1 MSSETTITIL
11 PTHLRLVHI
20 PLSRQEAL
28 MSRVLECMW
37 FRRENDPFF
46 ALCRNEVELS
56 LFADAAS
63 VRGCFGDFMG
73 STASARKK
81 EPAPATVK
89 GKERA
94 REDDDE
100 VLVGDEL
107 WVALEIAFGG
117 NGWEEAAPRLHALT
131 SPLAAAAVS
140 ILFVSSFYADYV
152 LVRASALGLVTHIL
166 ENEGFAFAEADK
178 AMEEELKGMRVR
190 EGEERAAGGGG
201 RASGTSTRRMSRSD
215 GTMYDEEDE
224 EEGLSD
230 LVGSLVL
237 SDAGSAGTAGGR
249 GRRGSNEGAG
259 ASRSSSF
266 SLSRSNSLHLSSAT
280 HPGGAVSPVPR
291 SPAPSA
297 TMAPPLSLLPDE
309 LVCVG
314 LSPAHESQ
322 WRAKVVEALFF
333 ADRVLPRPPTGSS
346 PTSPT
351 SPSRPLHFASFSPAS
366 ATLPLSRQASL
377 NPHRQRSHPS
387 ARTSPHDDLPAAPES
402 ATPRARPSPPSRTA
416 STSLPTP
423 LAPHPVPFV
432 ALTQTPDGTS
442 LTADVRL
449 LRRLFPPG
457 CDGAGDEVVFATG
470 EAGLAG
476 RWEGEEGLR
485 GWEGEWEAMR
495 REEEEGEEDEE
506 GELRASSSEG
516 ELGSSATDE
525 SEEEEPDGDEWEA
538 VSPSVDSAAL
548 PSADEQDEDEDGDD
562 PDSATTA
569 HTASD
574 RTLLKCLQLDLMS
587 IGLDKPGLVEQYAQ
601 LLIDGGVRS
610 LLYQST
616 YGSANIL
623 VAKRDVG
630 RARRLLLRG

>member
-1 MSSETTITIL
+1 M
-11 PTHLRLVHI
+11 HCR
-20 PLSRQEAL
+20 
-28 MSRVLECMW
+28 
-37 FRRENDPFF
+37 NDPFF

-73 STASARKK
+73 SATAAAGSRRK
-81 EPAPATVK
+81 EPLPATIK

-94 REDDDE
+94 REEDDE

-117 NGWEEAAPRLHALT
+117 NGWGASLSLSLLCALLPALVDSADSIAPAEEAAPRLHALT
-131 SPLAAAAVS
+131 SPLAAASVS

-166 ENEGFAFAEADK
+166 EHEGFAFAEADK

-201 RASGTSTRRMSRSD
+201 RASGTSTRRVSRSD
-215 GTMYDEEDE
+215 GTTYDEEDE

-266 SLSRSNSLHLSSAT
+266 SLSRSNSLHLSST
-280 HPGGAVSPVPR
+280 TLPGGATSPVPR
-291 SPAPSA
+291 SPAPST

-333 ADRVLPRPPTGSS
+333 AERVLPRPPPGSS

-351 SPSRPLHFASFSPAS
+351 SPTRPLSFASFSPAS
-366 ATLPLSRQASL
+366 ATLPLTRQASL
-377 NPHRQRSHPS
+377 NRHRQRSHSS
-387 ARTSPHDDLPAAPES
+387 ARPAPPDDSPPTES
-402 ATPRARPSPPSRTA
+402 VTPRARPSPPSRTA

-495 REEEEGEEDEE
+495 REEDEEEEDEA
-506 GELRASSSEG
+506 GELVVSSSEE
-516 ELGSSATDE
+516 ELGSSTTGE
-525 SEEEEPDGDEWEA
+525 SEEDEQDGDEWEA

-548 PSADEQDEDEDGDD
+548 PSADEDDEDEDGDD
-562 PDSATTA
+562 PDLATAA

-587 IGLDKPGLVEQYAQ
+587 LGLGA
-601 LLIDGGVRS
+601 S
-610 LLYQST
+610 LFPSCV
-616 YGSANIL
+616 SSS
-623 VAKRDVG
+623 
-630 RARRLLLRG
+630 RLSNT

>member
-1 MSSETTITIL
+1 
-11 PTHLRLVHI
+11 
-20 PLSRQEAL
+20 
-28 MSRVLECMW
+28 MSRLLECMW

-73 STASARKK
+73 PAASSRKK
-81 EPAPATVK
+81 DHGPATVK

-94 REDDDE
+94 RDDGDD

-131 SPLAAAAVS
+131 SPLAAASVS

-166 ENEGFAFAEADK
+166 ESEGFAFAEADK
-178 AMEEELKGMRVR
+178 AMEDELKGMRVR

-201 RASGTSTRRMSRSD
+201 GGRSSGTSTRRMSRSD
-215 GTMYDEEDE
+215 GTVYDEEDE

-266 SLSRSNSLHLSSAT
+266 SLSRSNSLHLSSTTTLPGAT
-280 HPGGAVSPVPR
+280 SPSLR
-291 SPAPSA
+291 SPAPST

-314 LSPAHESQ
+314 LSPAHETQ

-333 ADRVLPRPPTGSS
+333 ADRVLPRPPPGSS

-351 SPSRPLHFASFSPAS
+351 SPSRPLSFASFSPAS

-377 NPHRQRSHPS
+377 NRHRQRSHSS
-387 ARTSPHDDLPAAPES
+387 ARTSPPDDLPAPLES
-402 ATPRARPSPPSRTA
+402 ATPRARPSPPSRTV

-457 CDGAGDEVVFATG
+457 CESAGDEMVFATG
-470 EAGLAG
+470 EAGLG
-476 RWEGEEGLR
+476 GKWEGEDGLR

-495 REEEEGEEDEE
+495 LAQEEEDDDEDEE
-506 GELRASSSEG
+506 GEGEEGAELPVSSSE
-516 ELGSSATDE
+516 EEQGSSTADE
-525 SEEEEPDGDEWEA
+525 SEDEQDGDEWEA
-538 VSPSVDSAAL
+538 VSPSVDSATL
-548 PSADEQDEDEDGDD
+548 PSADEDDDDDDDDGD
-562 PDSATTA
+562 PGLATTA

-587 IGLDKPGLVEQYAQ
+587 LGLDKPGLVEHYAQ